1 MNMATYRNLAHR
13 PARPALN
20 RGRVQ
25 VACRRALLALG
36 RAGSTSEVIAWT
48 CARWSPAEKEGSKA
62 EDGIWFRRR
71 QKRFQLCF
79 ARNSSR
85 WTSRAATHSLKREP
99 RPGFP
104 TGGVSEAPPSRF
116 PSCLRSAILA
126 ARHAASDS
134 LRIVSAVRSVVFAIS
149 LVPCM
154 RVCPNS
160 LVWSA
165 ST

>member
-1 MNMATYRNLAHR
+1 MVSSEAKTVSIVFRAELIAVDEPSGDSFAKTRTR
-13 PARPALN
+13 P
-20 RGRVQ
+20 GF
-25 VACRRALLALG
+25 
-36 RAGSTSEVIAWT
+36 RAGS
-48 CARWSPAEKEGSKA
+48 RKH
-62 EDGIWFRRR
+62 
-71 QKRFQLCF
+71 L
-79 ARNSSR
+79 
-85 WTSRAATHSLKREP
+85 L
-99 RPGFP
+99 
-104 TGGVSEAPPSRF
+104 RF
-116 PSCLRSAILA
+116 PSCLRSAIPA